1 MQHLSQT
8 APSPSS
14 QIAKRRVELLFE
26 NVLVSQGFSVVNAS
40 ILTWLRF
47 EQQATEM
54 TIWWL
59 LVVLAVVVRLGLTR
73 AFYRR
78 RDWLT
83 DRQWLRL
90 KGAAAL
96 LSGVIWGAGAVMM
109 LRQGSEWDIMLAAFT
124 VAGMASAAVPLLSA
138 QIEIY
143 WLYSSAMLGPS
154 VITLLL
160 LPATRWTLTMV
171 LMTILFWITLL
182 ASSRRFA
189 NSLLKEVEREAE
201 LAVERDRAEAAS
213 RAKSV
218 FLANMS
224 HEIRTPMNGL
234 LGIAEVLKMGELDA
248 KQSELV
254 EVMSQSGRSMMD
266 ILNQILD
273 FSELEGGRTVTAAM
287 RCSPATLT
295 RNVVQM
301 FEATARLKGL
311 DLHSDLSPDL
321 PETMVAPPR
330 EIMKILTSLVGNAV
344 KFTQNGRVELSM
356 WGGHEMGQTDEEF
369 TLYISVSDTGP
380 GIALKDQE
388 RIFAAFT
395 QVDDS
400 ATRDHGGIGLG
411 LAMARKTAQ
420 LLGGDVT
427 LESAL
432 GKGSRFFVFLPVRR
446 AA

>member
-1 MQHLSQT
+1 VSQT
-8 APSPSS
+8 APSPDA

-47 EQQATEM
+47 QEQATEM
-54 TIWWL
+54 TIWLL
-59 LVVLAVVVRLGLTR
+59 LVTLAVIVRLAVTFLFFHRR
-73 AFYRR
+73 AWFP
-78 RDWLT
+78 DQ
-83 DRQWLRL
+83 QWLRI
-90 KGAAAL
+90 KGGAAL
-96 LSGVIWGAGAVMM
+96 LSGLIWGGGAVLM
-109 LRQGSEWDIMLAAFT
+109 LRQGSEWDILLAAFT

-138 QIEIY
+138 KIEIY
-143 WLYSSAMLGPS
+143 WLYSSAMLGPC
-154 VITLLL
+154 VVTLLT
-160 LPATRWTLTMV
+160 LPTTRWTLTMV
-171 LMTILFWITLL
+171 LMTVLFWITLL

-189 NSLLKEVEREAE
+189 NALLAEVMREAE

-234 LGIAEVLKMGELDA
+234 LGIAEVLKMSDLDE

-254 EVMSQSGRSMMD
+254 EVMSNSGRSMMD

-273 FSELEGGRTVTAAM
+273 FSELEAGRVKIDAI
-287 RCSPATLT
+287 RCSPAAILRT
-295 RNVVQM
+295 VVQM
-301 FEATARLKGL
+301 FEASARLKGL
-311 DLHSDLSPDL
+311 ELQYDLSPDM
-321 PETMVAPPR
+321 PEAMLAAPG
-330 EIMKILTSLVGNAV
+330 EIVKIMTSLVGNAV
-344 KFTQNGRVELSM
+344 KFTQKGRVDLSV
-356 WGGHEMGQTDEEF
+356 WAGHEMGQGEDEF

-380 GIALKDQE
+380 GIAQKDQE

-400 ATRDHGGIGLG
+400 ATRDFGGVGLG
-411 LAMARKTAQ
+411 LAAARKTAQ
-420 LLGGDVT
+420 LLGGDVS
-427 LESAL
+427 LESVL

-446 AA
+446 AV